1 MKLSRTLDEVCYPFI
16 LETSYLCDYEVATDE
31 LATLIGMALGS
42 LGPGLPDLAADLETV
57 QPLAFHLNGSLRGR
71 LAVHED
77 DLAWL
82 QGRLTAYRVELGD
95 DLPLF
100 VLPRGS
106 VPVPQLHL
114 ARSACKK
121 AIRCLVRVEQEGR
134 EIPDVLP
141 RLLNLMCNFFFVC
154 TLVVNQRRGLREVTF
169 VSKSYGRP
177 SAS

>member
-1 MKLSRTLDEVCYPFI
+1 MKPSRNVDEVCYPFI
-16 LETSYLCDYEVATDE
+16 LETSHLCDYEVATDE

-42 LGPGLPDLAADLETV
+42 LGTEMSDLARDLASV
-57 QPLAFHLNGSLRGR
+57 QPLAFHLNGSIRGR
-71 LAVHED
+71 LAVTED

-82 QGRLTAYRVELGD
+82 NGRLTAYRAELGP

-134 EIPDVLP
+134 EIPTVLP

-154 TLVVNQRRGLREVTF
+154 TLLVNRRRGLQEVEF
-169 VSKSYGRP
+169 VSKSYGRQD
-177 SAS
+177 

>member
-1 MKLSRTLDEVCYPFI
+1 MKLSRNMNEVCYPFI
-16 LETSYLCDYEVATDE
+16 LEASYLCDYEVATDE
-31 LATLIGMALGS
+31 LATLIGMALDS
-42 LGPGLPDLAADLETV
+42 LDAGMPDLAEDLAQA
-57 QPLAFHLNGSLRGR
+57 QPLAFHLNGSIRGR
-71 LAVHED
+71 LAVQEG

-82 QGRLTAYRVELGD
+82 QTRLTAYRTELGG

-134 EIPDVLP
+134 EIPQVLP

-154 TLVVNQRRGLREVTF
+154 TLVVNRRRGTPELAF
-169 VSKSYGRP
+169 VSKSYGRQ
-177 SAS
+177 ADA